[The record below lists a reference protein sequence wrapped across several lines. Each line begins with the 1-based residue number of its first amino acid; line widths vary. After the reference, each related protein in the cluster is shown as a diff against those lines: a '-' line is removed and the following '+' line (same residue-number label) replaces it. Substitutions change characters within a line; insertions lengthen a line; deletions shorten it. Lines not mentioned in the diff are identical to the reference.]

1 MYVLDQI
8 RARAAADPRRLA
20 MVFNGSPLSYG
31 GLWRFVMGARAALA
45 PHAMGR
51 GFAILWVDNLLD
63 CWILDLAFRS
73 LGHDTAQVLNAEQL
87 ALFKDLPV
95 ACIVTL
101 TSEPG
106 KAVPNWPGVKHL
118 TLSDPAKQTYAV
130 ADPLPDLPRETNGV
144 GGHVK
149 LTSGTTGR
157 FKLVMTHF
165 GAEPEA
171 IQRRLATNRHLEGEM
186 DLAGAATVVN
196 TFNVGLWA
204 GGYDWP
210 IHVWCLGGA
219 VVIEQSDNIERALS
233 WPGINRTV
241 ALPFQLS
248 KLMALPEGAFPFLP
262 QMQLVVGGGALSP
275 QLLRETARRLTPKIA
290 LKLGSTEITS
300 WASTPVGS
308 ETDLRWYR
316 LNPDRQV
323 EVVSEAGDVLA
334 PGQLGRV
341 RVALK
346 EGDATAYVGDPQS
359 SAEVFKDGWFYSGD
373 MGVLDGAGRLALYGR
388 DADIIHLNGDK
399 FPAEPWE
406 SQIRDK
412 LGCEAVC
419 ALSGNWRTG
428 VEQLHVFVES
438 RRPIGQE
445 ALAEAVR
452 STVTGFEQVEA
463 YVVESLPRTA
473 TGKVRRSVL
482 AQMLHEG
489 RLASSN
495 AA

>member
-8 RARAAADPRRLA
+8 RARAAAEPRRLA
-20 MVFNGSPLSYG
+20 MVFNGAPLSYG
-31 GLWRFVMGARAALA
+31 GLWRYVTGARAALE
-45 PHAMGR
+45 PHAGQR
-51 GFAILWVDNLLD
+51 GFAILWVDNLLNG
-63 CWILDLAFRS
+63 WILDLAFRS
-73 LGHDTAQVLNAEQL
+73 LGRDTAQVLNADQL

-101 TSEPG
+101 ASEPG
-106 KAVPNWPGVKHL
+106 KEIPAWPGVKHL
-118 TLSDPAKQTYAV
+118 TISDPAKQAYAIG
-130 ADPLPDLPRETNGV
+130 DPLPDPPRETNGV

-165 GAEPEA
+165 GAERGA
-171 IQRRLATNRHLEGEM
+171 IERRLGTNRRLEGEM
-186 DLAGAATVVN
+186 DLAGASTVVN
-196 TFNVGLWA
+196 TFNAGLWA

-219 VVIEQSDNIERALS
+219 VVIEQSDSIERALS

-248 KLMALPEGAFPFLP
+248 QLMALPEGAFPYLP

-290 LKLGSTEITS
+290 LKLGSTEVSS

-323 EVVSEAGDVLA
+323 EVVSEAGDVL
-334 PGQLGRV
+334 PSGQLGRV
-341 RVALK
+341 RVALT
-346 EGDATAYVGDPQS
+346 EDDATAYVGDPET
-359 SAEVFKDGWFYSGD
+359 SAEVFKEGWFYPGD

-412 LGCEAVC
+412 LACEAVC

-438 RRPIGQE
+438 RQPIGQE

-452 STVTGFEQVEA
+452 STVTGFGQVEA
-463 YVVESLPRTA
+463 YVVERLPRTA
-473 TGKVRRSVL
+473 TGKVRRGAL
-482 AQMLHEG
+482 AEMLYKGELPG
-489 RLASSN
+489 PAG
-495 AA
+495 